1 MKLSGKRLSKISL
14 GLSQLNNS
22 LYKGK
27 NFIYSKSDI
36 KNIID
41 FAIDKNITCFDT
53 ASNYGDTEKI
63 LGSFP
68 SNKKNKI
75 IISTKSGFIKNKQRN
90 FSQKYLLSQIHNS
103 LKALKTDSIDVFFLN
118 KPSKIDIERNNLI
131 IFFEKIKKEGLV
143 NSAGI
148 VIGEKAPEDK
158 YLISNTFECYSF
170 LYNLINIDLEDAIKL
185 TKKYKKINFCRSP
198 LNSGLL
204 TDTFGNNFNVPKS
217 DFRYSYFHG
226 KNFKRKIKKIKNI
239 KFFLSIK
246 NEKLMEASTEFVKK
260 NRDLDS
266 TIFGPKSIQQIDNL
280 VKIYNRRS
288 YYTNQKYT
296 WLKKKIKI
304 LSKSFKTNDQ
314 KK

>member
-22 LYKGK
+22 LYKEK

-75 IISTKSGFIKNKQRN
+75 IISTKSGFVKNNQRN

-118 KPSKIDIERNNLI
+118 KPSKIDIEENNLI
-131 IFFEKIKKEGLV
+131 FFFEKIKKEGLV

-148 VIGEKAPEDK
+148 VISEKALEDK

-170 LYNLINIDLEDAIKL
+170 LYNLINTDLEDAIKL
-185 TKKYKKINFCRSP
+185 TKKYKKTNFCRSP

-204 TDTFGNNFNVPKS
+204 TNTFGDNFSVPKS
-217 DFRYSYFHG
+217 DFRYSYFNG
-226 KNFKRKIKKIKNI
+226 KNFETKIKKIEKI

-246 NEKLMEASTEFVKK
+246 NDELMEASTEFVKK
-260 NRDLDS
+260 NKNIDS
-266 TIFGPKSIQQIDNL
+266 VIFGSKSIEQVDNL
-280 VKIYNRRS
+280 LKIYKRRS

-296 WLKKKIKI
+296 SLKKRVKTISKI
-304 LSKSFKTNDQ
+304 FKTIDQ

>member
-1 MKLSGKRLSKISL
+1 MNLNGKRLSKISL

-22 LYKGK
+22 LYKEK
-27 NFIYSKSDI
+27 NFTYSKSDI

-63 LGSFP
+63 LGLLP

-75 IISTKSGFIKNKQRN
+75 IISTKAGFVKNNQRN

-103 LKALKTDSIDVFFLN
+103 LKALKVDSIDIFFLN
-118 KPSKIDIERNNLI
+118 KPSKIDIEHNNLI
-131 IFFEKIKKEGLV
+131 LFFEKIKKEGIV

-148 VIGEKAPEDK
+148 ILGEKTLEKK

-170 LYNLINIDLEDAIKL
+170 LYNLINTDLEDVIKL
-185 TKKYKKINFCRSP
+185 TKKYKKINFSRSP

-204 TDTFGNNFNVPKS
+204 TNTFGNNFNVPKS
-217 DFRYSYFHG
+217 DFRYPYFHG
-226 KNFKRKIKKIKNI
+226 KNFNKKIKKIEKI

-246 NEKLMEASTEFVKK
+246 NEELMEASTEFVKK
-260 NRDLDS
+260 NINLDS
-266 TIFGPKSIQQIDNL
+266 TFFGPKSIQHIDNL
-280 VKIYNRRS
+280 FRIYKSRS
-288 YYTNQKYT
+288 YYSSQKYSL
-296 WLKKKIKI
+296 LKKKIKT
-304 LSKSFKTNDQ
+304 LSKSLKTNDQ